1 MKNITENAI
10 EIVGKEAGL
19 TSVILAGVHGDEYG
33 GIEAIKEI
41 VSNISIQKGKV
52 FFILGNPLA
61 IQNNVRF
68 VEANLNRMFAD
79 KLVAEKDKQSY
90 EYKRA
95 QFLKGYLD
103 QADALLDIHSSFTPK
118 SKPFIITE
126 ANTKDI
132 TKFLPFDLVVTGF
145 DAVEPGGTD
154 YYMNTIRGSKGI
166 CVECGHLADENSA
179 NVAKE
184 SVYAFLKVMGHI
196 EPNDFVER
204 TNQSFIHIDNLYYTK
219 TNKFILAKGF
229 EDFEKISA
237 GQILAKDGEES
248 VIAEKD
254 GIILFARN
262 RERVNDEGFLS
273 GEYTKTLI

>member
-1 MKNITENAI
+1 
-10 EIVGKEAGL
+10 
-19 TSVILAGVHGDEYG
+19 
-33 GIEAIKEI
+33 
-41 VSNISIQKGKV
+41 
-52 FFILGNPLA
+52 
-61 IQNNVRF
+61 
-68 VEANLNRMFAD
+68 
-79 KLVAEKDKQSY
+79 
-90 EYKRA
+90 
-95 QFLKGYLD
+95 
-103 QADALLDIHSSFTPK
+103 
-118 SKPFIITE
+118 
-126 ANTKDI
+126 
-132 TKFLPFDLVVTGF
+132 
-145 DAVEPGGTD
+145 
-154 YYMNTIRGSKGI
+154 
-166 CVECGHLADENSA
+166 
-179 NVAKE
+179 
-184 SVYAFLKVMGHI
+184 MGHI